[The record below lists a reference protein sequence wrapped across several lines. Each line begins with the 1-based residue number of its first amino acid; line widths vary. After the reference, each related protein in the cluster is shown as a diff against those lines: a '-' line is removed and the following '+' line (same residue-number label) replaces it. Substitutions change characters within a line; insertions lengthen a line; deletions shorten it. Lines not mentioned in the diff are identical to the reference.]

1 MSDDDVAASP
11 PRAGLASV
19 AATVPPPRAPARPL
33 PVEPRNTVADTWRW
47 MWKDTAGRILPFAV
61 GVALYGRL
69 NGAGARGLG
78 LTRGGLSRDVLVG
91 NLAGIPAAA
100 AAIAFRRWVAPWYR
114 LPTPADQALQTAF
127 YFGLNAPVEELF
139 WRGAVQNLTIAGLRR
154 APGLRSVAAPLG
166 WAVTTAAFGAYHRL
180 GNWSWRS
187 IAGVTAAGGL
197 FGALY
202 LRSRRRSLLPA
213 IIVHGYMTAGFLSWG
228 DLALHLSRAWRV
240 RRAARGAESSST

>member
-1 MSDDDVAASP
+1 MPDDDAMSGP
-11 PRAGLASV
+11 PRAEPTSAL
-19 AATVPPPRAPARPL
+19 TLPPPPSQPVPAVFEP
-33 PVEPRNTVADTWRW
+33 PRNTVADTWRW
-47 MWKDTAGRILPFAV
+47 MWKDTAGRILPFAL
-61 GVALYGRL
+61 GVAFYGRL

-78 LTRGGLSRDVLVG
+78 LTRERLPRDVIVG

-100 AAIAFRRWVAPWYR
+100 VAIAFRRWVAPGYR
-114 LPTPADQALQTAF
+114 LPTAADQVLQTAF
-127 YFGLNAPVEELF
+127 YLGLNAPVEELF
-139 WRGAVQNLTIAGLRR
+139 WRGSVQTLAIAALRR
-154 APGLRSVAAPLG
+154 APRLRRAAAPLG
-166 WAVTTAAFGAYHRL
+166 WAATTAVFGAYHRL

-228 DLALHLSRAWRV
+228 DLALHLLDT
-240 RRAARGAESSST
+240 RRARGARRGGEG